1 MFGFGEKKKMEKIV
15 AQWLAHPG
23 AFGTMPRSV
32 HYRRKHRVALP
43 PYGEITIHLINYAMP
58 DGTVGRAFYN
68 PVTWTFRGSDVNAI
82 DDTDLLIAY
91 AGWLFLTTA
100 LQNGTATE
108 VFISSGEEAAF
119 LAAKREAGFE
129 QTQITARY
137 RLGNRELFEYESAYH
152 CSVIKGA
159 GNTETDVMFTSC
171 DARACLPPIYFVLGK
186 DLLSF

>member
-1 MFGFGEKKKMEKIV
+1 
-15 AQWLAHPG
+15 
-23 AFGTMPRSV
+23 
-32 HYRRKHRVALP
+32 
-43 PYGEITIHLINYAMP
+43 MP

-68 PVTWTFRGSDVNAI
+68 PVTWTLRGSDVNAI

-100 LQNGTATE
+100 LQNGTVTE

-129 QTQITARY
+129 QTRITARY
-137 RLGNRELFEYESAYH
+137 RLGNRELLEYESAYH